1 MATPHRPKKPS
12 GMPILRR
19 VDPAEDLRDGIL
31 PDEEESTRAVPL
43 KEDSNV

>member
-1 MATPHRPKKPS
+1 MATPHRPKKAG

-31 PDEEESTRAVPL
+31 PDEEEAPRAAPL